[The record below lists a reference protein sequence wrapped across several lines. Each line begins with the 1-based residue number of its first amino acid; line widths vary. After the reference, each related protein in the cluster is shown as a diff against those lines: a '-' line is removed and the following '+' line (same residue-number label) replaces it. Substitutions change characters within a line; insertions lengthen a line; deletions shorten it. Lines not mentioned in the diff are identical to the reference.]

1 MGKPK
6 LESLKAEDLQLSK
19 QLDHM
24 EYTSEKLT
32 TELREMKLG
41 SIHLNKVIR
50 TTQNNIEDLTVDL
63 EETNMKITEKK
74 RLIKDLE
81 TSLAELTS
89 RLKESKD
96 SFKTLMTDR
105 RNFQLK
111 MQLEL
116 DNRVKQ
122 NDKLAEDYYS
132 LIQQIFAMKSDFNA
146 VYQQQIELEQ
156 TLRSLRQVE
165 FLQERFIRCLKEY
178 YKYRNLF
185 FCAEIADLNAEQN
198 AAEEYIEGIKNG
210 METALSKMSSF
221 LTKMIEGSLFKQL
234 KEKELEAID
243 PPENQK
249 FQDFENQ
256 AESKQE
262 DLSKP
267 SIFVT
272 QHDNSFATP
281 QNLSHFKI
289 LPPISV
295 NSQSGDDSLVNP
307 TNNTLSVC

>member
-1 MGKPK
+1 MG
-6 LESLKAEDLQLSK
+6 
-19 QLDHM
+19 

-132 LIQQIFAMKSDFNA
+132 LKQQIFAMKSDFNA

-198 AAEEYIEGIKNG
+198 AAEEYIEGIKK
-210 METALSKMSSF
+210 MEWKR
-221 LTKMIEGSLFKQL
+221 
-234 KEKELEAID
+234 
-243 PPENQK
+243 
-249 FQDFENQ
+249 
-256 AESKQE
+256 
-262 DLSKP
+262 
-267 SIFVT
+267 
-272 QHDNSFATP
+272 
-281 QNLSHFKI
+281 
-289 LPPISV
+289 
-295 NSQSGDDSLVNP
+295 
-307 TNNTLSVC
+307 